1 MHPIEVP
8 SPSAVRL
15 ARELMDGAAAD
26 GLLPELE
33 AWLSGSTRFRF
44 FATANAPKIRKKLR
58 GARDAEAM
66 RDVRAEL
73 VVARLLLADRR
84 TSLEW
89 ERYASGSAGP
99 DFTLTIAGLRPVNLE
114 LTRMRRAPDRVGPG
128 VPWLAKLRQLPTG
141 MSNVL
146 VVAVGGRTATALDIA
161 TSIRLIRGRAD
172 AKDEA
177 FFTAHGFADS
187 RAFYDQFLRLGAVL
201 VWCEEATGHDRA
213 VLWRN
218 GSARI
223 ALPERV
229 AQACLASLQA
239 D

>member
-1 MHPIEVP
+1 MHAVDGP

-15 ARELMDGAAAD
+15 ARELVDGVGAD
-26 GLLPELE
+26 SLLPELE
-33 AWLSGSTRFRF
+33 TWLSGSTRFRA

-66 RDVRAEL
+66 LDVRTRAGSRAPAPGRPP
-73 VVARLLLADRR
+73 V
-84 TSLEW
+84 SLEW
-89 ERYASGSAGP
+89 ERYASGTAGP

-114 LTRMRRAPDRVGPG
+114 LTRMRRSPDQVGPG

-161 TSIRLIRGRAD
+161 TSTRLIRGRAD

-187 RAFYDQFLRLGAVL
+187 RAFYDQFLRLGGRARL
-201 VWCEEATGHDRA
+201 VRRGHR
-213 VLWRN
+213 RR
-218 GSARI
+218 SRR
-223 ALPERV
+223 PV
-229 AQACLASLQA
+229 AQWLGA
-239 D
+239 DRPP